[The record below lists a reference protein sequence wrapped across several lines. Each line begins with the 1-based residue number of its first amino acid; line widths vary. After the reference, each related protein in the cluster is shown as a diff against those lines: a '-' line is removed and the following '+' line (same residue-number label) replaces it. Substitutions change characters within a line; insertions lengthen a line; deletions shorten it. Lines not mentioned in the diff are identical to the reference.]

1 VQISFP
7 DFSDRRGD
15 HAAKLRSRVIDLRMT
30 GGRRGRKRGEKK
42 EGKGPP
48 DGIGEQTR
56 YLRARS
62 DASCSSARADFS
74 IAHRRLPAESRPVR
88 RCQSARGMEK
98 ERGV

>member
-30 GGRRGRKRGEKK
+30 GGKKGEEGGKK

-88 RCQSARGMEK
+88 RCQSAGGMEE